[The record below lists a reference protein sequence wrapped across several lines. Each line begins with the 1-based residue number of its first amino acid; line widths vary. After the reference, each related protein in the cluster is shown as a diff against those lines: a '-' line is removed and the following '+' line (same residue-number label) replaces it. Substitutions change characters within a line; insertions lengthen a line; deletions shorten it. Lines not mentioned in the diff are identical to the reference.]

1 MSLHIICFIAFLYV
15 FSTKK
20 WLPKNTKKYGLLDP
34 PPYLR
39 LSPKKYQYFPMGALR
54 DKIIKIR
61 LDDMPDIECEMRSNV
76 WRAKTLFT
84 LGNIARRVESLL
96 FTVLAKMR

>member
-1 MSLHIICFIAFLYV
+1 MV
-15 FSTKK
+15 T
-20 WLPKNTKKYGLLDP
+20 KNTKNLGLPDPP

-39 LSPKKYQYFPMGALR
+39 LSPKNINVFPKGALG

>member
-1 MSLHIICFIAFLYV
+1 MAIKTQKIRTPGS
-15 FSTKK
+15 
-20 WLPKNTKKYGLLDP
+20 P
-34 PPYLR
+34 PPYL
-39 LSPKKYQYFPMGALR
+39 SPKNINIFPKGALR

>member
-1 MSLHIICFIAFLYV
+1 MICFIVFFDV

-20 WLPKNTKKYGLLDP
+20 IVTKKHKKCF
-34 PPYLR
+34 
-39 LSPKKYQYFPMGALR
+39 PKGALR

-76 WRAKTLFT
+76 WQAKTLFT

-96 FTVLAKMR
+96 FTVPAKMR